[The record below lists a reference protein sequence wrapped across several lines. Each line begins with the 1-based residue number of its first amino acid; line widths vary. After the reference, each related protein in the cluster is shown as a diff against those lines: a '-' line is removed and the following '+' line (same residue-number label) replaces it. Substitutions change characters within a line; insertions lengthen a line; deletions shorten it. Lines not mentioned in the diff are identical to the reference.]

1 MDGFEVEDRALV
13 ASDSFFG
20 AIVIVRSVDKEAR
33 TVTASLPW
41 GYEKTFSFDELRKV
55 VKGVATSPP
64 ETRLTSLRKMFMGDS
79 IKVCARFLCLIH
91 GHCASCPMR
100 DYGKP
105 HCVTEGWVEWLKGV
119 RTLDDDVTR
128 SYAVEANRTDRT

>member
-13 ASDSFFG
+13 VSDDFFG
-20 AIVIVRSVDKEAR
+20 AIVIIRSVDKDER

-41 GYEKTFSFDELRKV
+41 GYEKTFPFADLKKV
-55 VKGVATSPP
+55 VKGVAASPP
-64 ETRLTSLRKMFMGDS
+64 ETRLTALRKMFMGDS
-79 IKVCARFLCLIH
+79 IAVCARFLCLTH

-105 HCVTEGWVEWLKGV
+105 HCVTKGWVEWLKEV
-119 RTLDDDVTR
+119 RTVDDDVTR
-128 SYAVEANRTDRT
+128 SHAVEANRTNRT